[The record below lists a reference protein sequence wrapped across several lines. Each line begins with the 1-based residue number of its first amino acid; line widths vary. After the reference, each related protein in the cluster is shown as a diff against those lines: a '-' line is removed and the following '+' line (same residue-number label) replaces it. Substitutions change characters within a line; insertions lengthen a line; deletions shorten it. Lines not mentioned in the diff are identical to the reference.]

1 MMRRSAIY
9 SALFHVAIALFAWF
23 GLPEFFRRE
32 LPPEAPMIVE
42 VLPLAEI
49 TNAPPP
55 KPEPPKVAEKPPEP
69 TPEPPKPEPPKVVE
83 QPKPEPPKPEPP
95 KPVAAPPPPPPPPP
109 PVPTLKAELPP
120 PPPPPPKPKPAPT
133 PPKTQKQNFDLDAV
147 LKDLTKPKPQAA
159 APAPTPP
166 APQQQAAAPRA
177 STNAPSNPTLPV
189 SMTEMDAIRRHVERC
204 WNPPVGAKDS
214 DKLVIDV
221 KVSLDPDGTVRD
233 ARAVDQG
240 RMRGDE
246 YFRAAAESAER
257 AVRRCSP
264 LPIPRQKYDQFRDFT
279 LVFSPREM
287 LGVRG

>member
-1 MMRRSAIY
+1 MMRRAAIG
-9 SALFHVAIALFAWF
+9 SGLFHLAIFLFAWF
-23 GLPEFFRRE
+23 GLPDLFRRE
-32 LPPEAPMIVE
+32 LPPETPLVVE

-49 TNAPPP
+49 TNVPPP

-69 TPEPPKPEPPKVVE
+69 PKPEPPKPEPPKVVE

-109 PVPTLKAELPP
+109 APTLKAEL

-133 PPKTQKQNFDLDAV
+133 PPKPQKNAFDLDSM

-159 APAPTPP
+159 APSPTPP

-189 SMTEMDAIRRHVERC
+189 SMTEMDAIRRHIERC

-214 DKLVIDV
+214 DKQIIDV

-233 ARAVDQG
+233 ARAADQG
-240 RMRGDE
+240 RMRSDDF
-246 YFRAAAESAER
+246 YRAAAESAER
-257 AVRRCSP
+257 AIRRCSP
-264 LPIPRQKYDQFRDFT
+264 LPIPREKYDQFRDFT
-279 LVFSPREM
+279 MSFNLREM
-287 LGVRG
+287 LGGRS